1 VQNRF
6 GAQYKPEALA
16 LMLRY
21 FLEFGPKAQ
30 QFT

>member
-1 VQNRF
+1 MAKGRSLNEPQ
-6 GAQYKPEALA
+6 ALV